1 MVSMVV
7 FFNTPNEFS
16 MGVIKTSPQ
25 AIFHR
30 EIILEYFSK
39 DTSGNFLSLS
49 LGTVWGH
56 ILRGILRPH
65 RISDPVQFL
74 SQQRGFFIM
83 FPEEKK
89 TSLNID

>member
-30 EIILEYFSK
+30 EILLEYFSN
-39 DTSGNFLSLS
+39 DTLCNFFLSL
-49 LGTVWGH
+49 LAH
-56 ILRGILRPH
+56 NLQGILRPH
-65 RISDPVQFL
+65 RISDSVQFL

-83 FPEEKK
+83 FPEK
-89 TSLNID
+89 